1 MGFFDRFKTKNNENL
16 NMIYA
21 PMTGEAK
28 NIGEC
33 EDPVFADE
41 IVGKGTMIIPSEGKL
56 YAPVDGKISMIADTG
71 HAVGIT
77 STNGF
82 EILIHIGLDT
92 VELNGDPFNIIASQD
107 QDIKKGDLLL
117 EFDIKKIKSS
127 GKSTQSPVII
137 TNPDN
142 YEISVLKTGN
152 VNHGDELIEAKWR
165 QDYEINC
172 NRCRRDS
179 FK

>member
-1 MGFFDRFKTKNNENL
+1 MGLFDIFKTDNNESTNT
-16 NMIYA
+16 NGNIVYA

-28 NIGEC
+28 NISEC
-33 EDPVFADE
+33 EDPVFAQE

-56 YAPVDGKISMIADTG
+56 YAPVDGNISMVADTG
-71 HAVGIT
+71 HALGIT
-77 STNGF
+77 STSGL

-92 VELNGDPFNIIASQD
+92 VELQGGPFDVKVIQD
-107 QDIKKGDLLL
+107 QNVKKGDLLL
-117 EFDIKKIKSS
+117 EFDIEQIKSN

-152 VNHGDELIEAKWR
+152 LSHGDELIEAK
-165 QDYEINC
+165 
-172 NRCRRDS
+172 
-179 FK
+179 

>member
-1 MGFFDRFKTKNNENL
+1 MGIFDIFKTDNNKNKNTNEN
-16 NMIYA
+16 IVHA

-28 NIGEC
+28 NISEC
-33 EDPVFADE
+33 EDPVFAQE

-56 YAPVDGKISMIADTG
+56 YAPVDGNISMVADTG
-71 HAVGIT
+71 HALGIT
-77 STNGF
+77 STSGL

-92 VELNGDPFNIIASQD
+92 VELQGGPFDLKVSQD
-107 QDIKKGDLLL
+107 QNVKKGDLLL
-117 EFDIKKIKSS
+117 EFDIEQIKAN

-152 VNHGDELIEAKWR
+152 LSHGDELIEAK
-165 QDYEINC
+165 
-172 NRCRRDS
+172 
-179 FK
+179 

>member
-1 MGFFDRFKTKNNENL
+1 MGLFDIFKADNNENS
-16 NMIYA
+16 NTNENIVYA

-28 NIGEC
+28 NISEC
-33 EDPVFADE
+33 EDPVFAQE

-56 YAPVDGKISMIADTG
+56 YAPVDGNISMVADTG
-71 HAVGIT
+71 HALGIT
-77 STNGF
+77 SKSGL

-92 VELNGDPFNIIASQD
+92 VELQGGPFDVKVSQD
-107 QDIKKGDLLL
+107 QNVKKGDLLL
-117 EFDIKKIKSS
+117 EFDIEQIKAN

-152 VNHGDELIEAKWR
+152 LSHGDELIEAK
-165 QDYEINC
+165 
-172 NRCRRDS
+172 
-179 FK
+179 